1 MGGLMVGGERG
12 SNPWVPGGESRSNPR
27 VWGGVQPIER
37 ERGEVER
44 TSTVEAARVLPN
56 AHARHDHPRAML
68 HVWEGERRGRHGRD
82 GKR

>member
-1 MGGLMVGGERG
+1 VGKGDRTHGSLVVNPDRTQGCGG
-12 SNPWVPGGESRSNPR
+12 W
-27 VWGGVQPIER
+27 VQPIER
-37 ERGEVER
+37 ERGELER
-44 TSTVEAARVLPN
+44 TSTVEAARFLPN